1 MSSTNT
7 QGQVRRTGCVKW
19 FNNKVGWGFLSVV
32 GDSSDAPQDVF
43 VHHSAIQV
51 DKVQYKYL
59 VQGEYVEFGLVASSE
74 KGHEVQASGVSGIKG
89 GKLMCETR
97 REFRM
102 ARAQFK
108 TTPAT
113 EELKPRS
120 KQVPSNRK
128 PRPSAPPAND
138 NTWTYVGKASAT
150 SAPASTPAPAKRA
163 PKKAQASKK

>member
-1 MSSTNT
+1 MSSATSSSEET
-7 QGQVRRTGCVKW
+7 FIGRVKW
-19 FNNKVGWGFLSVV
+19 FNNKAGYGFITITDGAKS
-32 GDSSDAPQDVF
+32 GTDVF
-43 VHHSAIQV
+43 VHHSAI
-51 DKVQYKYL
+51 KAGEEQYCYL

-108 TTPAT
+108 TAPAT

-120 KQVPSNRK
+120 KQAPSNRK

-138 NTWTYVGKASAT
+138 NTWTYVGKASAP
-150 SAPASTPAPAKRA
+150 SAPASAPAKRA